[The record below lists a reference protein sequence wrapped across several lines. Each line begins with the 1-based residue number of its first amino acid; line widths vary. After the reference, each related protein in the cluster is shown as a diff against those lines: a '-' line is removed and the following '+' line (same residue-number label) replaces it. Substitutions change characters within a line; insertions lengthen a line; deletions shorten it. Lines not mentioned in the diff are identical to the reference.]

1 MLDVDEDENSSTM
14 LVALWESPEGAADDM
29 LDEREKVE
37 EVEEVDVASLE
48 GASDSDVALEGI
60 ESLVPT
66 VSEALLSEP
75 SVSSSESTA

>member
-37 EVEEVDVASLE
+37 EVEEEDAMVGVVGRGVGL
-48 GASDSDVALEGI
+48 
-60 ESLVPT
+60 
-66 VSEALLSEP
+66 
-75 SVSSSESTA
+75 

>member
-1 MLDVDEDENSSTM
+1 MRWS
-14 LVALWESPEGAADDM
+14 G
-29 LDEREKVE
+29 
-37 EVEEVDVASLE
+37 SLE

-66 VSEALLSEP
+66 VSEALSSEP

>member
-1 MLDVDEDENSSTM
+1 M
-14 LVALWESPEGAADDM
+14 LVALLESPEGTADDM
-29 LDEREKVE
+29 LDEHEKVE
-37 EVEEVDVASLE
+37 EVEEEDAWLGWLE

-66 VSEALLSEP
+66 VSEALSSQP